1 MHIYYLIDASTN
13 EGYEEE
19 EYFDDEENFDHFTNQ
34 GKPSCNLPCKL
45 SCKLS
50 CDTLIFDPCFTM
62 HVLQAYFCLEKIIG
76 LDESWLV
83 LMFSRASSS
92 LDSLVWNTII
102 MIPSYA

>member
-1 MHIYYLIDASTN
+1 MHIYYLIYASTN
-13 EGYEEE
+13 DGYEEE
-19 EYFDDEENFDHFTNQ
+19 EYFDKEEENFDHFTNQ

-50 CDTLIFDPCFTM
+50 CDTLIFDPYFTM

-83 LMFSRASSS
+83 LWSQKHQAQPR
-92 LDSLVWNTII
+92 
-102 MIPSYA
+102 